1 MVCTYSIL
9 PSFGLSRTSVLSPCG
24 LVTTMDVSGV
34 TKPYFR
40 DSFRASFFASSFSEP
55 DNCSL
60 WHTHTHAHTQV
71 YSNTTH
77 AVLTLVCCHAWIIK
91 LTTQFTTTKWQ
102 RERWRR
108 KLLNLKWLWSL
119 TLCPGAVWRWGRPRL
134 AAFGCQTPW
143 HWSPWWHSC
152 QQTPLFCF
160 SVVAQSSVSQQKC
173 FKLIRNMD
181 PSSPK

>member
-1 MVCTYSIL
+1 MWVGSQ
-9 PSFGLSRTSVLSPCG
+9 SRTLGTASGPRSLRPLSQSQ
-24 LVTTMDVSGV
+24 TTAACD
-34 TKPYFR
+34 T
-40 DSFRASFFASSFSEP
+40 
-55 DNCSL
+55 
-60 WHTHTHAHTQV
+60 HTHTHV

-102 RERWRR
+102 WERWRR

-173 FKLIRNMD
+173 FKLIGNMD